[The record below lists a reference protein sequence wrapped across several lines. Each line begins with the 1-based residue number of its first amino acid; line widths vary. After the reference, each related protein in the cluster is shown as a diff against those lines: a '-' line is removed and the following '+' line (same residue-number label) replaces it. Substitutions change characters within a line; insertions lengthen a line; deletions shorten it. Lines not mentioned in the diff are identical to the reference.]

1 MGGCCCDRLRLGGYE
16 LLPTLNPVVTM
27 SSPMDDKDDDDGC
40 EETSTQD
47 SEFADISSWSWRD
60 AETSN

>member
-1 MGGCCCDRLRLGGYE
+1 
-16 LLPTLNPVVTM
+16 
-27 SSPMDDKDDDDGC
+27 MDDKDDDDGC